1 MKERY
6 GKSDQLRYVN
16 GIALVPIGYIQ
27 HKFPMQKK
35 AKANSYTAEGRT
47 HIHKNLEAVNMRILH
62 YLMRHPVAYRSIEYN
77 DNRLSLYSAQMGKCA
92 VTGKV
97 LEIGDIYCHHKVPRH
112 LGGTDKY
119 DNLILVCRDAH
130 KLIHAIS
137 PQTIAKLTE
146 LLNPTA
152 KQQKK
157 VDALRSLVHVES
169 C

>member
-1 MKERY
+1 MNKCQRTY
-6 GKSDQLRYVN
+6 IPLHLYVKHSN
-16 GIALVPIGYIQ
+16 HCVHAGNISRI
-27 HKFPMQKK
+27 K
-35 AKANSYTAEGRT
+35 
-47 HIHKNLEAVNMRILH
+47 ILH
-62 YLMRHPVAYRSIEYN
+62 FLIVFHVHIIRNTYKL
-77 DNRLSLYSAQMGKCA
+77 
-92 VTGKV
+92 
-97 LEIGDIYCHHKVPRH
+97 YCHHKVPRH

-146 LLNPTA
+146 LLNLTV